1 MYLPKSIIIVGSIL
15 LILYFNCI
23 INLKHIYIQTE
34 HVNNKIN
41 QYTYTQT
48 EHVLLLLLL
57 ILLLL
62 GINSSINLYFKPNI
76 T

>member
-1 MYLPKSIIIVGSIL
+1 MKQTNNVILIKIYNNIINSIL

-41 QYTYTQT
+41 HYNYTQT
-48 EHVLLLLLL
+48 EHV
-57 ILLLL
+57 
-62 GINSSINLYFKPNI
+62 NNKTNQ
-76 T
+76 